1 MPHRITLIPGD
12 GIGPEVAQATKE
24 VLAATG
30 VSLVWDEHDAGLA
43 AIEKTG
49 DALPDETIESCKA
62 NGVALKGPTTTPV
75 GGGHTSANVRLRREL
90 DLYASVRPTKTI
102 PGVDTPYKDVD
113 LVVFRE
119 NTEGLYSGLEN
130 RVADGVV
137 LSIKVVTAQA
147 TDRIAKAAFEYAVK
161 NGRKSVTAVH
171 KANIMKLG
179 DGLFLERVK
188 RIAAEYPQ
196 IEYNEVIIDAL
207 CMRLVREPQKF
218 DVLLMENLYGD
229 IVSDLCSGLVG
240 GLGVVPG
247 SNIGEDT
254 AVFEAVHGSAP
265 DIAGK
270 GVANPLGLIKSAVLM
285 LEHIG
290 ELSAS
295 ERLANAIDEAM
306 VSGEALTADL
316 GGTANTADVAA
327 AIIKRL

>member
-12 GIGPEVAQATKE
+12 GIGPEVAEATKD

-30 VSLVWDEHDAGLA
+30 VSLVWDEQDAGLA

-49 DALPDETIESCKA
+49 DALPKETIESCIS

-147 TDRIAKAAFEYAVK
+147 TDRIARAAFEYAVK

-179 DGLFLERVK
+179 DGLFLERVNMVAK
-188 RIAAEYPQ
+188 EYPQ
-196 IEYNEVIIDAL
+196 ITYNEVIIDAL
-207 CMRLVREPQKF
+207 CMRLVREPQNF

-247 SNIGEDT
+247 SNIGEET

-306 VSGEALTADL
+306 TSGEALTADL

>member
-12 GIGPEVAQATKE
+12 GIGPEVAEATKT

-30 VSLVWDEHDAGLA
+30 VSLVWDEQDAGLA

-49 DALPDETIESCKA
+49 DALPEATIESCRS

-102 PGVDTPYKDVD
+102 PGVETPYKDVD

-147 TDRIAKAAFEYAVK
+147 TDRIARAAFEYAVK
-161 NGRKSVTAVH
+161 NGRKSVAAVH

-179 DGLFLERVK
+179 DGLFLERVN
-188 RIAAEYPQ
+188 RIAKEYPQ
-196 IEYNEVIIDAL
+196 IEYSEVIIDAL

-247 SNIGEDT
+247 ANIGSEA

-295 ERLANAIDEAM
+295 ERLANAINDAM

-316 GGTANTADVAA
+316 GGSAKTADVAD
-327 AIIKRL
+327 AIISRL

>member
-12 GIGPEVAQATKE
+12 GIGPEVAEATKT

-30 VSLVWDEHDAGLA
+30 VSLVWEEHDAGLA
-43 AIEKTG
+43 AIEKSG
-49 DALPDETIESCKA
+49 DALPETTIESCRS
-62 NGVALKGPTTTPV
+62 NGVALKGPTTTPI
-75 GGGHTSANVRLRREL
+75 GDGHVSANVRLRREL

-102 PGVDTPYKDVD
+102 PGVDTPYRDVD

-130 RVADGVV
+130 RVTDGVV

-147 TDRIAKAAFEYAVK
+147 TDRIARAAFEYAVK
-161 NGRKSVTAVH
+161 NGRKSVAAVH

-188 RIAAEYPQ
+188 QVAKEYPQ
-196 IEYNEVIIDAL
+196 IEYSEVIIDAL

-247 SNIGEDT
+247 ANIGAEA

-295 ERLANAIDEAM
+295 ERLASAIDEAM
-306 VSGEALTADL
+306 TSGEALTADL
-316 GGTANTADVAA
+316 GGTATTADVAA